1 MKIIKIAS
9 LMLALILISAAAVSC
24 AQPGDVRPSD
34 SPEAGDPSQTTA
46 AAAQADTRTDDGEGT
61 TSSET
66 TAAAAQTDPGAEIT
80 SSAGSGSSNPLP
92 QLDPGFTVDIIA
104 GRSGRY
110 CTALLSE
117 GNEGDALGKTA
128 YKRLTLLERDAGI
141 RFILSE
147 APGVNAS
154 NAQRPVFEYT
164 KTRSIAGEPAD
175 CVIMPMDAGSLLTEG
190 LFLDLNRVDTL
201 DLGKEW
207 WAAGINSEI
216 AVNGKQFGAT
226 GDIFCDLLPYTRA
239 ILFNRG
245 LCAAQGVDVG
255 QLQSLVISG
264 SFTLDS
270 YLEAA
275 ASAATGGVF
284 GLSLDFTPTQNDNAF
299 AVLAAN
305 KISVIAN
312 RDGAFVYD
320 YTPER
325 LILIGEKL
333 FGATVKPAVFS
344 AASHDDVFNKLTSGG
359 LCFMTASL
367 SMAEDPALSSLSGGF
382 GFLPLPKYNQ
392 DQSEYH
398 SYVGRSGTGLFAMP
412 SISQERIGAVG
423 SVLEYLA
430 FDARTN
436 VSQVYADN
444 EILSGASK
452 AGDTD
457 RDMIGIILASRCSL
471 RCILYSDEIQS
482 LQTCALNSVKEWL
495 TNSSANKD
503 PLQTSRLL
511 LNRYLESYS
520 ARLSWLK

>member
-34 SPEAGDPSQTTA
+34 SREAGDPSQSTA
-46 AAAQADTRTDDGEGT
+46 AAAQADTLTDDGQET

-66 TAAAAQTDPGAEIT
+66 TAAAAQTAPGAAIT

-104 GRSGRY
+104 GRRGRY

-201 DLGKEW
+201 DFGKEW

-226 GDIFCDLLPYTRA
+226 GDIFCDLIPSTKA

-245 LCAAQGVDVG
+245 LCAAQGVDIG

-284 GLSLDFTPTQNDNAF
+284 GLSLDFTTSYSENAY
-299 AVLAAN
+299 AVFAAN
-305 KISVIAN
+305 EISVIAN

-320 YTPER
+320 YTPDK
-325 LILIGEKL
+325 LTAIGEKL

-344 AASHDDVFNKLTSGG
+344 AASHDDIFNKLTSGG

-398 SYVGRSGTGLFAMP
+398 SYVGRSGMGMFAMP
-412 SISQERIGAVG
+412 SISEERIGAVG

-430 FDARTN
+430 SDARTN

-452 AGDTD
+452 AGDPD
-457 RDMIGIILASRCSL
+457 RDVIGIILDSRCSL
-471 RCILYSDEIQS
+471 RFRLYSDEMPTVS
-482 LQTCALNSVKEWL
+482 APALSTVQERL
-495 TNSSANKD
+495 TNLSATAD
-503 PLQTSRLL
+503 PLYAMRQALL
-511 LNRYLESYS
+511 RPLESYS
-520 ARLSWLK
+520 VSLSWIK

>member
-34 SPEAGDPSQTTA
+34 SREAGDPSQTTA

-128 YKRLTLLERDAGI
+128 YKRL
-141 RFILSE
+141 
-147 APGVNAS
+147 
-154 NAQRPVFEYT
+154 
-164 KTRSIAGEPAD
+164 
-175 CVIMPMDAGSLLTEG
+175 LTEG

-245 LCAAQGVDVG
+245 LCAAQGVDIG
-255 QLQSLVISG
+255 QLQSLVLSG
-264 SFTLDS
+264 SFTFDS
-270 YLEAA
+270 FLEAVTAA
-275 ASAATGGVF
+275 ASGGVY
-284 GLSLDFTPTQNDNAF
+284 GLSLDFGQNDNSF
-299 AVLAAN
+299 ALLAAN
-305 KISVIAN
+305 EISVIAN

-320 YTPER
+320 YTPDR

-367 SMAEDPALSSLSGGF
+367 SMAEDPSLSSLSGGF

-392 DQSEYH
+392 EQSEYH
-398 SYVGRSGTGLFAMP
+398 SYVGRSGTGMFAMP

>member
-1 MKIIKIAS
+1 MTIRKIAS

-24 AQPGDVRPSD
+24 AQPGDGRQSD
-34 SPEAGDPSQTTA
+34 SREAGDPSQSTA
-46 AAAQADTRTDDGEGT
+46 AAAQEDTRTNDGEGT

-128 YKRLTLLERDAGI
+128 YKRLTVLERDAGM

-147 APGVNAS
+147 APGVSSTNV
-154 NAQRPVFEYT
+154 QRPVFEYT
-164 KTRSIAGEPAD
+164 KNRSIAGEPAD

-201 DLGKEW
+201 DFGKEW

-226 GDIFCDLLPYTRA
+226 GDIFCDLIPYTRA
-239 ILFNRG
+239 VLFNRG
-245 LCAAQGVDVG
+245 LCAAQGVDIG
-255 QLQSLVISG
+255 QLQSLVLSG
-264 SFTLDS
+264 SFTFDS
-270 YLEAA
+270 FLEAVTAA
-275 ASAATGGVF
+275 ASGGVY
-284 GLSLDFTPTQNDNAF
+284 GLSLDFGQNDNSF
-299 AVLAAN
+299 ALLAAN
-305 KISVIAN
+305 EISVIAN

-320 YTPER
+320 YTPDR

-344 AASHDDVFNKLTSGG
+344 DKPHDDVFNKLTSGG

-367 SMAEDPALSSLSGGF
+367 SMAEDPSLSSISGGF

-392 DQSEYH
+392 EQSEYH
-398 SYVGRSGTGLFAMP
+398 SYVGRSGTGMFAMP

-503 PLQTSRLL
+503 PLQTMRQSLL
-511 LNRYLESYS
+511 RSLESYS